1 MELVRK
7 TMIYSGIFAGVF
19 STICVLNQTGDMSKI
34 GLNIAVCLITI
45 LYGGAINILLLP
57 ISAKLEVKIAEYM
70 HK

>member
-1 MELVRK
+1 MDAYELPEE
-7 TMIYSGIFAGVF
+7 FAHLQ
-19 STICVLNQTGDMSKI
+19 SQDMSKI

-45 LYGGAINILLLP
+45 LYGVAINILLLP